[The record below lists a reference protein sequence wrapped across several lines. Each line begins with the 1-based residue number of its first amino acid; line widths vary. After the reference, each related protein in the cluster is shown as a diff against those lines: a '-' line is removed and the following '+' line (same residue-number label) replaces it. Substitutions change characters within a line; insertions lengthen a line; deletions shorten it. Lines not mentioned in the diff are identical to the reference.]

1 MARWFSA
8 FAVDM
13 ALILYIEITREAV
26 EQLSDGVHSL
36 LWFQVRVAV
45 VLSYIG
51 MILLGRRMLRREVS
65 VRGVQRKLG
74 LTFCVLRT
82 VNYGTSFMI

>member
-1 MARWFSA
+1 MASA

-13 ALILYIEITREAV
+13 TLILYIEIMGEAV
-26 EQLSDGVHSL
+26 RQLSDGVDSP
-36 LWFQVRVAV
+36 LWFQVRVSVAV

-51 MILLGRRMLRREVS
+51 MILLGGRMLRREVS
-65 VRGVQRKLG
+65 VRGVHRKSG

-82 VNYGTSFMI
+82 VNYETSFMI